1 MPTPPMTKEAQ
12 DAYEEALRRI
22 KLCRHMGQIGIGLN
36 LSGLGLTQVPPEIG
50 QLSSLT
56 HFALFSN
63 QLTSLPPEIGQL
75 SALTDLNLSDNQFT
89 SLPPQIG
96 KLSALTTI
104 ALHNNR
110 LTSLPPEIGQLSA
123 LTELRLDNNQ
133 LTSLPPEIGQLRALT
148 ELNLLHNQLASLPPE
163 IGQLKALTV
172 LSLDNNQLT
181 SLPPEIGQLSAL
193 TELRLDN
200 NQLTSLPPE
209 IGQLRAL
216 TELNLLHNQL
226 ASLPPEIGQLKALTV
241 LSLDNNQLASLPP
254 EIGQLSALTE
264 LFINDNQLTSLP
276 PEIGQLSALTEL
288 FINDNQL
295 TSLPPEIGQLRAL
308 TELFINDNQLTS
320 LPPEIGQLTALTRLD
335 LNNNQLTSLPQEIGH
350 LTSLILLQLSNNQLT
365 SLPSEQ
371 GNLRELMLLTLEGN
385 SLGYLPESLQG
396 LTKLKE
402 LTLHGNTALGLPAEV
417 LGPRFRAS
425 NVDNPPAKPQAIL
438 DYYFAQQKG
447 TRPLNEVKLLLVG
460 RGEAG
465 KTSVSRALRGEVF
478 QKEQE
483 ETPGIEIRP
492 WVLACPGGEPVKVHV
507 WDFAGQEITH
517 ETHRFFLTE
526 RSLYVVV
533 LDGRG
538 GQQMEEAEYWLSHVE
553 RYGSR
558 KDGDKVEHSPVIVV
572 LNKWRSPGPYDVEKR
587 RLQREHPNIRAFVE
601 TDCLPKKGEKTG
613 HGIDTLRE
621 TICAVLEQMPAVR
634 QAWPL
639 TYFQVR
645 QKLDELVSHKDATK
659 RRHFLNWEAYR
670 QVCVDCGVT
679 DQGAQMSLAENLN
692 ALGVA
697 LYYGDDERLR
707 DTRVLNPNWA
717 ANGLYGLVRGVHR
730 KPFDKKPGQLWQGEF
745 SAVLAEGM
753 EGMNQERGATIEDYP
768 AERDGVRVHEFL
780 LELMQDRELGFL
792 AGEHQNEPLYL
803 LPGLLTLDEPEPKD
817 YDVAAHMEQA
827 QLRFRYL
834 YELLPAGVMS
844 RFIVRTHPL
853 SDDYYRWQRGAVL
866 GWGHARALVMA
877 ERRRNPRVDV
887 FVVGGSAAERQE
899 LAGVVRANMDE
910 IHRGLPDGL
919 KGQEELDLSVPGE
932 QYESVEKLEQLE
944 TQNMPVQ
951 IMTRTGAQNL
961 PVTPE
966 LEQVQPAKARR
977 KSAPKLKVF
986 VSYAHTNYK
995 VWDKLKPHLDVLKNE
1010 RLVSWWY
1017 DGKIRP
1023 GSEWDDA
1030 IRKEMKEADIV
1041 ILLLSTAFFA
1051 SKYIKGVELQEARR
1065 RQQSGVAEI
1074 LPVLLE
1080 PSEAFAQQKWLS
1092 KLQTVPSQNG
1102 QLRPLTSFNPSVNG
1116 WNQVQKAL
1124 REMIAEVAARRGAVD

>member
-1 MPTPPMTKEAQ
+1 MPLPPMTPKAQ
-12 DAYEEALRRI
+12 AAYERALERIEACRREG
-22 KLCRHMGQIGIGLN
+22 KQGASLHLN
-36 LSGLGLTQVPPEIG
+36 SLGLTQVPPEIG
-50 QLSSLT
+50 QLS
-56 HFALFSN
+56 
-63 QLTSLPPEIGQL
+63 
-75 SALTDLNLSDNQFT
+75 ALTQLH
-89 SLPPQIG
+89 
-96 KLSALTTI
+96 
-104 ALHNNR
+104 LHN
-110 LTSLPPEIGQLSA
+110 
-123 LTELRLDNNQ
+123 
-133 LTSLPPEIGQLRALT
+133 
-148 ELNLLHNQLASLPPE
+148 
-163 IGQLKALTV
+163 
-172 LSLDNNQLT
+172 
-181 SLPPEIGQLSAL
+181 
-193 TELRLDN
+193 
-200 NQLTSLPPE
+200 
-209 IGQLRAL
+209 
-216 TELNLLHNQL
+216 
-226 ASLPPEIGQLKALTV
+226 
-241 LSLDNNQLASLPP
+241 
-254 EIGQLSALTE
+254 
-264 LFINDNQLTSLP
+264 
-276 PEIGQLSALTEL
+276 
-288 FINDNQL
+288 
-295 TSLPPEIGQLRAL
+295 
-308 TELFINDNQLTS
+308 NQLTS
-320 LPPEIGQLTALTRLD
+320 LPPEIGQLTALTRLS
-335 LNNNQLTSLPQEIGH
+335 LYNNQLTSLPPQIGQ
-350 LTSLILLQLSNNQLT
+350 LTALTVLVLYNNQLT
-365 SLPSEQ
+365 SLPPEIGQLSALIELYL
-371 GNLRELMLLTLEGN
+371 GNNRLTSLPREIGQLSALSLLVLQKNKLIQIPECLRTCKKIEKLSIQHAQLA
-385 SLGYLPESLQG
+385 SLAVW
-396 LTKLKE
+396 LKE
-402 LTLHGNTALGLPAEV
+402 LKHLTHLLLLGNKVLNIPREILGDENEIAWGEPNAQRV
-417 LGPRFRAS
+417 
-425 NVDNPPAKPQAIL
+425 L
-438 DYYFAQQKG
+438 DYYFARQTQG

-465 KTSVSRALRGEVF
+465 KTSVSRALRGEGF
-478 QKEQE
+478 QKEQA

-492 WVLACPGGEPVKVHV
+492 WELACPGGEPVKVHV

-558 KDGDKVEHSPVIVV
+558 KDGDKVEQSPVIVV

-601 TDCLPKKGEKTG
+601 TDCRDG

-634 QAWPL
+634 QKWPL

-645 QKLDELVSHKDATK
+645 QKLDELVSNEDATK

-679 DQGAQMSLAENLN
+679 EQSAQTSLAENLN

-730 KPFDKKPGQLWQGEF
+730 KPFQNQPGQLWQGEF
-745 SAVLAEGM
+745 PAVLTEGM
-753 EGMNQERGATIEDYP
+753 QGMNAERGATIDDYP
-768 AERDGVRVHEFL
+768 AERDGVRVHDFL

-792 AGEHQNEPLYL
+792 AGEYKKQPLYL

-817 YDVAAHMEQA
+817 YDVAAHIDGA
-827 QLRFRYL
+827 QVRFRYL

-853 SDDYYRWQRGAVL
+853 SDEYFRWQRGVVL
-866 GWGHARALVMA
+866 GWGAARALVMA

-887 FVVGGSAAERQE
+887 YILGGTAEERQE
-899 LAGVVRANMDE
+899 LAGVVRANMAE

-919 KGQEELDLSVPGE
+919 KGEEELDLSVPGE
-932 QYESVEKLEQLE
+932 QYENVEKLEQLE
-944 TQNMPVQ
+944 AQNMPVQ

-977 KSAPKLKVF
+977 KGASKLKVF
-986 VSYAHTNYK
+986 VSYAHANYK

-1030 IRKEMKEADIV
+1030 IRREMREADIV

-1051 SKYIKGVELQEARR
+1051 SKYIKGVELREARR
-1065 RQQSGVAEI
+1065 RQQAGDAEI

-1080 PSEAFAQQKWLS
+1080 PCDAAIGQKWLS
-1092 KLQTVPSQNG
+1092 RLQTVPNQNG

-1116 WNQVQKAL
+1116 WNQVQRAL
-1124 REMIAEVAARRGAVD
+1124 REMIAEVAARRGAEA

>member
-1 MPTPPMTKEAQ
+1 MGLRSVVPHSTAVSPMPSVPLASLPPHAMTLPRLSKAPRAADPARLATKPRRPIRHPRHSVFILRHRASENEFDNPASAFHSPAMSTPPMTPKAQ
-12 DAYEEALRRI
+12 AAYIQALKRI
-22 KLCRHMGQIGIGLN
+22 EDCHSQWTLGTHLDLSN
-36 LSGLGLTQVPPEIG
+36 LSLSHVPPEIAKLSYLTVLRLQNNQLANLPPEIG
-50 QLSSLT
+50 QLSSLKE
-56 HFALFSN
+56 LDLQRN
-63 QLTSLPPEIGQL
+63 ELTSLPPAIGRFTALTRLRLSSNCLTRLPTEIGRLTSLTELHLDNNQLTMLPAEIGQL
-75 SALTDLNLSDNQFT
+75 SALTVLFVRNNRLK

-96 KLSALTTI
+96 SLLALKSCS
-104 ALHNNR
+104 LRDNQ
-110 LTSLPPEIGQLSA
+110 LTCLPREIGQLSA
-123 LTELRLDNNQ
+123 LNQLSLRNNL
-133 LTSLPPEIGQLRALT
+133 LTSLPEEFLKLSCLT
-148 ELNLLHNQLASLPPE
+148 EFFLHNNP
-163 IGQLKALTV
+163 
-172 LSLDNNQLT
+172 
-181 SLPPEIGQLSAL
+181 
-193 TELRLDN
+193 
-200 NQLTSLPPE
+200 
-209 IGQLRAL
+209 
-216 TELNLLHNQL
+216 
-226 ASLPPEIGQLKALTV
+226 
-241 LSLDNNQLASLPP
+241 
-254 EIGQLSALTE
+254 
-264 LFINDNQLTSLP
+264 
-276 PEIGQLSALTEL
+276 
-288 FINDNQL
+288 
-295 TSLPPEIGQLRAL
+295 
-308 TELFINDNQLTS
+308 
-320 LPPEIGQLTALTRLD
+320 D
-335 LNNNQLTSLPQEIGH
+335 LNI
-350 LTSLILLQLSNNQLT
+350 
-365 SLPSEQ
+365 PS
-371 GNLRELMLLTLEGN
+371 
-385 SLGYLPESLQG
+385 
-396 LTKLKE
+396 
-402 LTLHGNTALGLPAEV
+402 EV
-417 LGPRFRAS
+417 LGPTKQETFTQGA
-425 NVDNPPAKPQAIL
+425 NPTQPKAIL
-438 DYYFAQQKG
+438 DYYFSRQTQGA
-447 TRPLNEVKLLLVG
+447 RSLNEVKLLLVG

-465 KTSVSRALRGEVF
+465 KTSVSRALRGERF
-478 QKEQE
+478 QKDLA

-492 WVLACPGGEPVKVHV
+492 WKLACPGGEPVKVHV

-538 GQQMEEAEYWLSHVE
+538 GQQMEDAEYWLSHVE

-601 TDCLPKKGEKTG
+601 TDCMVN

-634 QAWPL
+634 QEWPL

-645 QKLDELVSHKDATK
+645 QKLDELVSNEDATK
-659 RRHFLNWEAYR
+659 RRHFLNWETYR

-679 DQGAQMSLAENLN
+679 NQDAQTSLAENLN

-730 KPFDKKPGQLWQGEF
+730 KPFQNKPGQLWQGEF
-745 SAVLAEGM
+745 PAVLAEGM
-753 EGMNQERGATIEDYP
+753 QGMSKERGATIDDYP

-792 AGEHQNEPLYL
+792 AGEYKKQPLYL

-817 YDVAAHMEQA
+817 YDVAAHIEGA
-827 QLRFRYL
+827 QVRFRYL

-853 SDDYYRWQRGAVL
+853 SDDYFRWQRGVVL
-866 GWGHARALVMA
+866 GWGNARALVMA

-887 FVVGGSAAERQE
+887 YILGGTAEERQE
-899 LAGVVRANMDE
+899 LAGVVRANMEE
-910 IHRGLPDGL
+910 IHRGLPEGL
-919 KGQEELDLSVPGE
+919 KGREELDLTLPGE
-932 QYESVEKLEQLE
+932 QYEDVQKLEQLE
-944 TQNMPVQ
+944 AQNMPVQ
-951 IMTRTGAQNL
+951 VMTRTGAQNL

-977 KSAPKLKVF
+977 RGAPQLKIF
-986 VSYAHTNYK
+986 VSYAHANYK

-1010 RLVSWWY
+1010 RLVRWWF

-1051 SKYIKGVELQEARR
+1051 SKYIQGVELREARR
-1065 RQQSGVAEI
+1065 RQQAGDAEI

-1080 PSEAFAQQKWLS
+1080 PSEAFAAQKWLS
-1092 KLQTVPSQNG
+1092 KLQTVPNQNG
-1102 QLRPLTSFNPSVNG
+1102 QLRPITSFNPSVNG

-1124 REMIAEVAARRGAVD
+1124 REMIAEVAARRGAME

>member
-1 MPTPPMTKEAQ
+1 MPLPPMSPKAK
-12 DAYEEALRRI
+12 DAYQEALDRIEECRREG
-22 KLCRHMGQIGIGLN
+22 KQGTLLDLCE
-36 LSGLGLTQVPPEIG
+36 LGLTQVPPEIG
-50 QLSSLT
+50 QLAALT
-56 HFALFSN
+56 QLHLQRN

-75 SALTDLNLSDNQFT
+75 AALT
-89 SLPPQIG
+89 
-96 KLSALTTI
+96 
-104 ALHNNR
+104 
-110 LTSLPPEIGQLSA
+110 QLY
-123 LTELRLDNNQ
+123 LQRNQ
-133 LTSLPPEIGQLRALT
+133 LTSLPPEIGQLAALTGLYLEDNSLT
-148 ELNLLHNQLASLPPE
+148 ELPPE
-163 IGQLKALTV
+163 MGDLKCLV
-172 LSLDNNQLT
+172 L
-181 SLPPEIGQLSAL
+181 
-193 TELRLDN
+193 
-200 NQLTSLPPE
+200 
-209 IGQLRAL
+209 
-216 TELNLLHNQL
+216 
-226 ASLPPEIGQLKALTV
+226 
-241 LSLDNNQLASLPP
+241 
-254 EIGQLSALTE
+254 
-264 LFINDNQLTSLP
+264 
-276 PEIGQLSALTEL
+276 
-288 FINDNQL
+288 
-295 TSLPPEIGQLRAL
+295 
-308 TELFINDNQLTS
+308 
-320 LPPEIGQLTALTRLD
+320 
-335 LNNNQLTSLPQEIGH
+335 
-350 LTSLILLQLSNNQLT
+350 LILEDNA
-365 SLPSEQ
+365 
-371 GNLRELMLLTLEGN
+371 LRG
-385 SLGYLPESLQG
+385 LPESLKG
-396 LTKLKE
+396 LKKLKE
-402 LTLHGNTALGLPAEV
+402 LTLHGNEALGLPVEL
-417 LGPRFRAS
+417 LGPVFRAS
-425 NVDNPPAKPQAIL
+425 NVNNRPAKPQAIL
-438 DYYFAQQKG
+438 DYYFARQTQG

-465 KTSVSRALRGEVF
+465 KTSVSRALRGEKF
-478 QKEQE
+478 QKDQT

-492 WVLACPGGEPVKVHV
+492 WELECPGGEPVKVHV

-558 KDGDKVEHSPVIVV
+558 KEGDKVEHSPVIVV

-601 TDCLPKKGEKTG
+601 TDCHTA
-613 HGIDTLRE
+613 HGIDILRE
-621 TICAVLEQMPAVR
+621 TICMVLEQMPAVR

-639 TYFQVR
+639 TYFEVR
-645 QKLDELVSHKDATK
+645 QKLDAMVSHEDARE

-670 QVCVDCGVT
+670 KVCVDCGVT
-679 DQGAQMSLAENLN
+679 DQGAQTSLAENLN

-730 KPFDKKPGQLWQGEF
+730 KPFQNKPGQLWQGEF
-745 SAVLAEGM
+745 PAVLAEGM
-753 EGMNQERGATIEDYP
+753 QGMSKERGATIEDYP
-768 AERDGVRVHEFL
+768 EERDGVRVHEFL

-792 AGEHQNEPLYL
+792 AGEYKKQPLYL

-817 YDVAAHMEQA
+817 YDVAAHIEGA
-827 QLRFRYL
+827 QVRFRYV

-853 SDDYYRWQRGAVL
+853 SDDYFRWQRGVVL
-866 GWGHARALVMA
+866 GWGSARALVMA

-887 FVVGGSAAERQE
+887 FILGGTAEERQE

-910 IHRGLPDGL
+910 IHRGLPEGL
-919 KGQEELDLSVPGE
+919 RGREELDLTVPGE
-932 QYESVEKLEQLE
+932 QYENVEKLEQLE
-944 TQNMPVQ
+944 AQNMPVQ
-951 IMTRTGAQNL
+951 VMTRTGAQNL

-966 LEQVQPAKARR
+966 LEQVQPAKAR
-977 KSAPKLKVF
+977 KKGTPKLKVF
-986 VSYAHTNYK
+986 VSYAHANYK

-1010 RLVSWWY
+1010 RLVSWWF

-1041 ILLLSTAFFA
+1041 VLLLSTAFFG

-1065 RQQSGVAEI
+1065 RQQAGEAEI

-1080 PSEAFAQQKWLS
+1080 PTEAAIGQKWLS
-1092 KLQTVPSQNG
+1092 KLQTVPTQNG

-1124 REMIAEVAARRGAVD
+1124 REMIAEVAARRHAVE

>member
-1 MPTPPMTKEAQ
+1 MPLPPMTPEAQ
-12 DAYEEALRRI
+12 AAYEVALEKIEACRREG
-22 KLCRHMGQIGIGLN
+22 KQGTHLD
-36 LSGLGLTQVPPEIG
+36 LSRLGLTQVPPEIS
-50 QLSSLT
+50 QLTALT
-56 HFALFSN
+56 DLGLYSN
-63 QLTSLPPEIGQL
+63 QLTSLPPQFGQL
-75 SALTDLNLSDNQFT
+75 SALRELILAENQV
-89 SLPPQIG
+89 
-96 KLSALTTI
+96 
-104 ALHNNR
+104 
-110 LTSLPPEIGQLSA
+110 TSLPPEFGQLAA
-123 LTELRLDNNQ
+123 LRVLYLQDNQ
-133 LTSLPPEIGQLRALT
+133 LTSLPPEFGQLA
-148 ELNLLHNQLASLPPE
+148 
-163 IGQLKALTV
+163 
-172 LSLDNNQLT
+172 
-181 SLPPEIGQLSAL
+181 AL
-193 TELRLDN
+193 TELRL
-200 NQLTSLPPE
+200 
-209 IGQLRAL
+209 A
-216 TELNLLHNQL
+216 
-226 ASLPPEIGQLKALTV
+226 
-241 LSLDNNQLASLPP
+241 
-254 EIGQLSALTE
+254 
-264 LFINDNQLTSLP
+264 DNQLTSLP
-276 PEIGQLSALTEL
+276 PEIGQLSALTKL
-288 FINDNQL
+288 SLANNQL
-295 TSLPPEIGQLRAL
+295 STLPPEVGQLAELTQLDLANNLFSTLLPEIGKLTSLTLLFLDNNPLKRLPPEIGQIPA
-308 TELFINDNQLTS
+308 
-320 LPPEIGQLTALTRLD
+320 
-335 LNNNQLTSLPQEIGH
+335 
-350 LTSLILLQLSNNQLT
+350 
-365 SLPSEQ
+365 
-371 GNLRELMLLTLEGN
+371 
-385 SLGYLPESLQG
+385 
-396 LTKLKE
+396 LKE
-402 LTLHGNTALGLPAEV
+402 LYLHRNPRLGLPAEV
-417 LGPRFRAS
+417 LGPTRRAS
-425 NVDNPPAKPQAIL
+425 SVKNPPAKPQAIL

-465 KTSVSRALRGEVF
+465 KTSVSRALRGEKF
-478 QKEQE
+478 KKEQA
-483 ETPGIEIRP
+483 ETPGIDIRP
-492 WVLACPGGEPVKVHV
+492 WELAYPGGEPVKVHV

-558 KDGDKVEHSPVIVV
+558 KDGEKVEHSPVIVV

-601 TDCLPKKGEKTG
+601 TDCKSGD
-613 HGIDTLRE
+613 GIDSLRE
-621 TICAVLEQMPAVR
+621 TICAVLAQMPAVR
-634 QAWPL
+634 QEWPL

-679 DQGAQMSLAENLN
+679 DQGAQTSLAENLN

-730 KPFDKKPGQLWQGEF
+730 KPFQNKPGQLWQGEF
-745 SAVLAEGM
+745 PEVLAEGM
-753 EGMNQERGATIEDYP
+753 EGMSKERGATIEDYP
-768 AERDGVRVHEFL
+768 EERDGVRVHEFL

-792 AGEHQNEPLYL
+792 ADEINGKPLYL

-817 YDVAAHMEQA
+817 YHVAAHIEGA
-827 QLRFRYL
+827 QVRFRYL

-853 SDDYYRWQRGAVL
+853 SDDYFRWQRGVVL
-866 GWGHARALVMA
+866 GWGNARALVIA

-887 FVVGGSAAERQE
+887 FILGGTAAERQE

-919 KGQEELDLSVPGE
+919 KGREELYLTVPGD
-932 QYESVEKLEQLE
+932 QYESVEKLEKLE
-944 TQNMPVQ
+944 YQGEAVQ
-951 IMTRTGAQNL
+951 VMTRMGAMNL

-977 KSAPKLKVF
+977 SSAPKLKIF
-986 VSYAHTNYK
+986 VSYAHANYK

-1010 RLVSWWY
+1010 RLVSWWF

-1041 ILLLSTAFFA
+1041 VLLLSNAFFA
-1051 SKYIKGVELQEARR
+1051 SKYIKGVELREARR
-1065 RQQSGVAEI
+1065 RQVGGKTEI

-1080 PSEAFAQQKWLS
+1080 PSEAFAQQNWLS
-1092 KLQTVPSQNG
+1092 KLQTVPNQNG
-1102 QLRPLTSFNPSVNG
+1102 QLRPLSSFNPSVNG

-1124 REMIAEVAARRGAVD
+1124 REMIADVAARRDERNRGLQ